1 MIANNERKDS
11 LILEK
16 IIERKSNR
24 KKEQTAKI
32 EPILDDYLQSDASLK
47 TLESRREFIRT
58 QALPYTHHC

>member
-47 TLESRREFIRT
+47 TLKSRREFI
-58 QALPYTHHC
+58 